1 MTVPANGSP
10 IGRRHGAGA
19 GERVSGGDAPAEGS
33 EGEP

>member
-10 IGRRHGAGA
+10 IGCRHGAGA
-19 GERVSGGDAPAEGS
+19 SEWVSGGEAPTEGS